1 MGRVHLRTHREV
13 KEILARERSIASV
26 DTQYFASEDWMNL
39 LLGSEEIRSE
49 AVRSP
54 DILEHL
60 LPAHCYA
67 VLSAHPEMIPLCNE
81 NVWKKFGGRHLLALF
96 CPKYDPACTREYE
109 REYKPADNCE
119 NDRERAGRHAQEVAA
134 KCDEF
139 GVWTK
144 FRHGQI
150 FALLKE
156 YPEYADRLILPRLD
170 GEEWRELLMMHPEFL
185 QFYKKDASDRRYHHK
200 TFQYRKFVDVVHV
213 AEEVE
218 KETGTVIVK
227 TYADWTPFDFNDWKK
242 LRYLDRPMMERYYG
256 KIFLDENLPEAMR
269 QIVRSPDDWR
279 NRYAWEFWEC
289 QYLKD
294 EELEQVCAFLKVH
307 PELRE
312 ITPLYET
319 MLDRFRYARWQ
330 LGSTRDAVALCHR
343 LVEQYQES
351 CPDLTAIIIKDGLPP
366 LRENPIERISNK
378 RENNN
383 EKRND

>member
-1 MGRVHLRTHREV
+1 MGRVHLRMHREV
-13 KEILARERSIASV
+13 REILAREKSIASV

-39 LLGSEEIRSE
+39 LLGSKEIRSK

-67 VLSAHPEMIPLCNE
+67 VLSAHPKMIPHCNE
-81 NVWKKFGGRHLLALF
+81 KVWKKFGGRHLLALF
-96 CPKYDPACTREYE
+96 CPKYDPACTWEYE
-109 REYKPADNCE
+109 WEYKPADNRE
-119 NDRERAGRHAQEVAA
+119 NDQKRARMHAKKVAA
-134 KCDEF
+134 KCDKC

-170 GEEWRELLMMHPEFL
+170 GEEWRKLLMMHPEVL
-185 QFYKKDASDRRYHHK
+185 QFYKKDASNRRYHHK
-200 TFQYRKFVDVVHV
+200 TFHYRKFVDAVQA
-213 AEEVE
+213 AEAVE
-218 KETGTVIVK
+218 KETGTEIVK
-227 TYADWTPFDFNDWKK
+227 RYAAWTCFDFNDWKK

-256 KIFLDENLPEAMR
+256 KLFLDENLPKAMM
-269 QIVRSPDDWR
+269 QIVQSPEDWQ

-289 QYLKD
+289 HRLKV
-294 EELEQVCAFLKVH
+294 EELEQVCTCLQAH

-312 ITPLYET
+312 IKPLYNT
-319 MLDRFRYARWQ
+319 MLDRFRYARSWQ
-330 LGSTRDAVALCHR
+330 LGSARDAVALYHR

-351 CPDLTAIIIKDGLPP
+351 CPDLTAILIGDGLPP
-366 LRENPIERISNK
+366 LW
-378 RENNN
+378 
-383 EKRND
+383 EKHRRTDTINI

>member
-1 MGRVHLRTHREV
+1 MGRVHLRMHREV
-13 KEILARERSIASV
+13 EEILAREKSIASV

-67 VLSAHPEMIPLCNE
+67 VLSAHPEMIPHCNE
-81 NVWKKFGGRHLLALF
+81 KVWEKLGGKHLLALF
-96 CPKYDPACTREYE
+96 CPKYDPACNWEYE
-109 REYKPADNCE
+109 REYEPADNCE
-119 NDRERAGRHAQEVAA
+119 NDQERARKHAEEVAA

-170 GEEWRELLMMHPEFL
+170 REEWRKLLMLHPEVL
-185 QFYKKDASDRRYHHK
+185 QFYKKDASNRRYHHK
-200 TFQYRKFVDVVHV
+200 TFQYWKFVDAVKA
-213 AEEVE
+213 AEKVE
-218 KETGTVIVK
+218 KETGAVIVK
-227 TYADWTPFDFNDWKK
+227 KYAAWTCFDFNDWKK
-242 LRYLDRPMMERYYG
+242 LRYLDSEMMERYYG
-256 KIFLDENLPEAMR
+256 KLFLDESLLNVMTLVVQSPE
-269 QIVRSPDDWR
+269 DWQ

-289 QYLKD
+289 RRLEEK
-294 EELEQVCAFLKVH
+294 ELEQVCAFLKVH

-312 ITPLYET
+312 ITPLYKT
-319 MLDRFRYARWQ
+319 MLDRFRSARRSWQ
-330 LGSTRDAVALCHR
+330 LESARDTVALYHR

-366 LRENPIERISNK
+366 LWETHRRTDK
-378 RENNN
+378 
-383 EKRND
+383 